1 MVSSLQPRLAT
12 WTARADNDILA
23 QSDTKHSY
31 RELRQ
36 FTRDPTS
43 TVDSSTLRRDYIEC
57 AETWFDYVLRR
68 THHVKKELPMQW
80 TIHTKLAKDDDVV
93 PQTPHVVTLLPKI
106 SLTGVPLFL
115 HRIGTI
121 SDQQNTSS
129 AKLPDFDGLVNYQN
143 PLYVAAQAYFM
154 SISKEGAVITPA
166 NADTE
171 NQPSDQPDRPWSDGC
186 DLTSTSSANHYASAV
201 YPTPPDGLGRPVAPV
216 AVPSSDPSLDAARKI
231 LELDR
236 EAMTLFDSPTMPT
249 DIPND
254 RISYRN
260 AGADLVDVDMLEI
273 KHLTD
278 ADFDFFDPPDKAQ
291 LPAAIDPHDVTE
303 TKPAHDLG
311 STSEFNTSSKPN
323 ENDVDTSMSEDQQP
337 ATTLTPP
344 LSPIAVKAFFQQ
356 HAVSTQ
362 SQSSNGTAFGAVE
375 FHDTLHFNMA
385 KYREAGKFGRGL
397 ASDVV
402 GRYDKTACK
411 RIKRSS
417 LHRTTRPYSE
427 QTQSAMQDQLQDQ
440 RNFED
445 DMSDREAVSLPVV
458 RVPGSSCDTATAP
471 NGARQSAHDT
481 PPTAANQTHGPVVPQ
496 SVTEDGAINLL
507 GNSTFKFSPKD
518 LVAVAQ
524 LVAHQRQAPAI
535 VTSDPFSCP
544 ERFPDAMARQ
554 LRQVLFDSSRGKMR
568 DYTLSDFAALTQN
581 VWTSARASRGMSTAL
596 PRRVS
601 APHINT
607 NAQHTNHL
615 YVLPPPLLRMRR
627 ADDEWDLLSSVMDY
641 WETLCLGPVSLA
653 KDVIPYVALVGNVA
667 FKSAAQNFF
676 EALGTKYESCKFG
689 THAFENRSDPA
700 ISAEMPV
707 AGSPTVSKVFHALH
721 RACTELVSHIC
732 TSVHTGTSTKMLYVI
747 DPFETKEMSPL
758 VCGCAHTAISRC
770 REQSSK
776 IELSLRVIPASAIIA
791 YANFHIVETETKSN
805 TLGMLARL
813 TYDALPRQRCTKAE
827 QMYMTASPYKMHA
840 APSIS
845 LASTLPRK
853 LNFQLHAS
861 APVNLLQEAQI
872 LHVAYCISKR
882 QDWLSVAWTDNLGK
896 HQDMKHFCL
905 RNANPV
911 EVLTDVRDVT
921 RSLMSDR
928 STWRVMIAKVGSIPA
943 AEDGVWAE
951 LCSTL
956 TAVTLLDVSVP
967 SSLPMNAMTQLDCV
981 QEFSKAGTPKIGQLS
996 ASTLS
1001 TADVAAP
1008 AVISNA
1014 VGQSSASEGK
1024 AAEAAG
1030 LASGLGMS
1038 TIDPDWQLV
1047 DLTDETYGMILAMSA
1062 TNLINVHHPKMTLA
1076 SGLMLKRGGRSD
1088 VDRLD
1093 GTLQTI
1099 GVDVITDHPP
1109 KAMPRQE
1116 KSWLQPRSAEGT
1128 LRDVLGWYRGLA
1140 LLARVQ
1146 GVRGAE
1152 AGHVPWHVA
1161 TAINGAEVLDDFFN
1175 SGFG

>member
-36 FTRDPTS
+36 LTRDPTS
-43 TVDSSTLRRDYIEC
+43 PVDPSTLRKDYIEC

-68 THHVKKELPMQW
+68 MHHVKKELPMQW
-80 TIHTKLAKDDDVV
+80 AIHSKLAKDDDVV
-93 PQTPHVVTLLPKI
+93 PQTSHVVTLLPKI
-106 SLTGVPLFL
+106 SLTGVPLFMP
-115 HRIGTI
+115 RISTI

-143 PLYVAAQAYFM
+143 PLSVAAQAYHT

-171 NQPSDQPDRPWSDGC
+171 NQPSDQPDRLCSNAC
-186 DLTSTSSANHYASAV
+186 ELTSTSPANHSASAV
-201 YPTPPDGLGRPVAPV
+201 YPTPPDGLARPVAPV
-216 AVPSSDPSLDAARKI
+216 AVPSSDPSLDAARNI

-254 RISYRN
+254 RISYSN

-291 LPAAIDPHDVTE
+291 LPAAVGPRDVTGN
-303 TKPAHDLG
+303 KPAHYLE
-311 STSEFNTSSKPN
+311 STSEPNTSMKPS
-323 ENDVDTSMSEDQQP
+323 ENNVDTSMSEDQQP

-356 HAVSTQ
+356 HTVSTQ
-362 SQSSNGTAFGAVE
+362 IQSSSGTAFGAVD
-375 FHDTLHFNMA
+375 FHDTLQSNMA
-385 KYREAGKFGRGL
+385 KYREAGKFGHGL
-397 ASDVV
+397 APDVV
-402 GRYDKTACK
+402 GRYDETARK

-427 QTQSAMQDQLQDQ
+427 QAHSAMQDQ
-440 RNFED
+440 RNLED

-458 RVPGSSCDTATAP
+458 RVPHRSSDTATTP
-471 NGARQSAHDT
+471 NDTRESAHDT
-481 PPTAANQTHGPVVPQ
+481 PPTAANQTHRPAA
-496 SVTEDGAINLL
+496 TEDGAINLL

-535 VTSDPFSCP
+535 VTSDPFRCP
-544 ERFPDAMARQ
+544 ERFPDAMAPQ

-568 DYTLSDFAALTQN
+568 DYTLSEFAALTQN
-581 VWTSARASRGMSTAL
+581 VWTAARASRGMSTAL

-641 WETLCLGPVSLA
+641 WETLCLEPVSLA
-653 KDVIPYVALVGNVA
+653 KDIIPYVALVGNVA
-667 FKSAAQNFF
+667 LKSAAQDFF
-676 EALGTKYESCKFG
+676 EALGTKYESCKLG
-689 THAFENRSDPA
+689 THAFGNQSDPA

-707 AGSPTVSKVFHALH
+707 AGPPTVSKIFHALH

-732 TSVHTGTSTKMLYVI
+732 TSVHTGTGRKMLYVI
-747 DPFETKEMSPL
+747 DPFETREMSPL
-758 VCGCAHTAISRC
+758 VCGCAYTAILRC
-770 REQSSK
+770 REHSSK

-813 TYDALPRQRCTKAE
+813 TYDALPRQRCTRAE

-921 RSLMSDR
+921 RSFMSDR
-928 STWRVMIAKVGSIPA
+928 STWRVMIAKVGSISA

-967 SSLPMNAMTQLDCV
+967 SSMPMNVTTQLDCV
-981 QEFSKAGTPKIGQLS
+981 QKFSKAATPKIGQSS

-1008 AVISNA
+1008 AVVSNA
-1014 VGQSSASEGK
+1014 VGQSSASEV
-1024 AAEAAG
+1024 EAAG
-1030 LASGLGMS
+1030 LVGGLDMS

-1062 TNLINVHHPKMTLA
+1062 TNLINVHHPKMALA

-1146 GVRGAE
+1146 GLRGAE

-1161 TAINGAEVLDDFFN
+1161 TAINGAEVLDDFFS
-1175 SGFG
+1175 SGLGQGR